1 MQSTRTGQPNMP
13 FAGTGEV
20 GDPNRPTMTTII
32 QRELEDFEQRQP
44 RRGHVVGRLIFLQVV
59 LLLMSAPLAA
69 WPIVQPAAII
79 ITAVGLV
86 LYLIAWIRNVSGAV
100 NQART
105 VLIVTSLLVTA
116 ANMAG
121 QIFWHPG
128 QILPVGLASFPFLL
142 TIFTAALLFQPE
154 IVLMTGV
161 ATAAIST
168 LIFIVALFLT
178 TKPDVADYQIYLLA
192 VSSLGL
198 QALAGIMSWQ
208 ISHFIMDYSSEL
220 AQARRE
226 EFIATQYD
234 ALRRSVDDQ
243 ALRVRDQ
250 VGEISA
256 GLIALSTRNYLARV
270 NINEG
275 ELKPIADA
283 FAVLA
288 KELGAM
294 AGTDQAQFNVTDD
307 LMRLI
312 ELVGQ
317 MAEGG
322 VAGAPMLANMPMT
335 ANATGNL
342 LRGVIMTLQRAHGAT
357 QQRLTYMRD
366 ATVDVGQRLTQ
377 AAEQTYTTETTI
389 ATTLAT
395 IGLLRA
401 KADNIY
407 GSAEQLSQFIDQSL
421 TELSG
426 LLPPEVSA
434 HSHIESHKPP
444 PATTELQSVM
454 PGVTIQLD
462 AINDDTELGLED
474 FSLVGKNPAGM
485 AAGNDFGAGT
495 VDANAQAKLREVWS
509 LITKM
514 TEEVAKQVRDTQVL
528 SEQLG
533 ISSKTMRQVDNE
545 VIVMRQMVL
554 QVRQLVEQIYRA
566 ASPTRTPTGPLT
578 APHTPPSGISAADLL
593 NPPDSSGPNRPPSR
607 PLRGEG
613 KG

>member
-1 MQSTRTGQPNMP
+1 M
-13 FAGTGEV
+13 
-20 GDPNRPTMTTII
+20 
-32 QRELEDFEQRQP
+32 
-44 RRGHVVGRLIFLQVV
+44 
-59 LLLMSAPLAA
+59 
-69 WPIVQPAAII
+69 
-79 ITAVGLV
+79 
-86 LYLIAWIRNVSGAV
+86 
-100 NQART
+100 
-105 VLIVTSLLVTA
+105 
-116 ANMAG
+116 
-121 QIFWHPG
+121 
-128 QILPVGLASFPFLL
+128 
-142 TIFTAALLFQPE
+142 
-154 IVLMTGV
+154 
-161 ATAAIST
+161 
-168 LIFIVALFLT
+168 
-178 TKPDVADYQIYLLA
+178 
-192 VSSLGL
+192 
-198 QALAGIMSWQ
+198 
-208 ISHFIMDYSSEL
+208 
-220 AQARRE
+220 
-226 EFIATQYD
+226 
-234 ALRRSVDDQ
+234 
-243 ALRVRDQ
+243 RDQ

-256 GLIALSTRNYLARV
+256 GLTALSTRNYLARV

-283 FAVLA
+283 FAILT

-322 VAGAPMLANMPMT
+322 VAGGPMLANMPMT

-342 LRGVIMTLQRAHGAT
+342 LRGITVTLQRAHTAT

-389 ATTLAT
+389 AATLAT

-421 TELSG
+421 VELSG

-434 HSHIESHKPP
+434 HSHIESHKAPP
-444 PATTELQSVM
+444 ITPELQSVM

-462 AINDDTELGLED
+462 AISDDTELGLED
-474 FSLVGKNPAGM
+474 LSLTGKSPATITG
-485 AAGNDFGAGT
+485 GNDFGAGT
-495 VDANAQAKLREVWS
+495 VDANAQAKLRDVWS

-514 TEEVAKQVRDTQVL
+514 TEEVAKQVRDTQIL

-554 QVRQLVEQIYRA
+554 QVRQLVEHIYRA
-566 ASPTRTPTGPLT
+566 ALPTRTPTGPLNS
-578 APHTPPSGISAADLL
+578 PHTPPAGMSGADLL
-593 NPPDSSGPNRPPSR
+593 NPPDTSGPNRPPSR
-607 PLRGEG
+607 PLRDEG
-613 KG
+613 TR